1 MVEKTLPLSTMCK
14 KTSALERRKHLREIE
29 GAIYLERVFVKTFLY
44 QFAVVSMHQ
53 DFPFRK
59 FKTILA
65 EKQVFEGRK
74 TLNFCYIFIIST
86 VRCPV
91 PPTNQRKPIPS
102 TYSLQ
107 GYIHLLVAFL
117 DALASL
123 GSMLESE

>member
-1 MVEKTLPLSTMCK
+1 MEEKTLPLSTMCK

-65 EKQVFEGRK
+65 EKQAFEGRK
-74 TLNFCYIFIIST
+74 TLNFVTSFIIST

-91 PPTNQRKPIPS
+91 PPYQPEKTNPVH
-102 TYSLQ
+102 LQ
-107 GYIHLLVAFL
+107 LTRL
-117 DALASL
+117 
-123 GSMLESE
+123 